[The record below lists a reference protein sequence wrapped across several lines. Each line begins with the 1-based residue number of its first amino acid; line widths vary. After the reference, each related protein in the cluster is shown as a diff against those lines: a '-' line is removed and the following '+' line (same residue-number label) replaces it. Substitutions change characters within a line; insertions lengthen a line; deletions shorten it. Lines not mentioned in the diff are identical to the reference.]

1 MFLLAKY
8 FLELPF
14 RPLLMR
20 VFHDFEAPPTF
31 EIFAS
36 LVPARSGWDRVCEY
50 EAPLQRRLE
59 GCASG
64 QSRSKACNFV
74 ASFSRQTMH
83 AD

>member
-1 MFLLAKY
+1 MARESNVPQGEEFIKFGDGSQAKSTKTGNSRVEFVFLLAKY

-36 LVPARSGWDRVCEY
+36 LVPARSGWE
-50 EAPLQRRLE
+50 
-59 GCASG
+59 
-64 QSRSKACNFV
+64 
-74 ASFSRQTMH
+74 
-83 AD
+83 